1 MKNWLAVTCLAGA
14 VAAAG
19 CGGSEVYRD
28 EAFKSDSPFQRNYR
42 SSPDS
47 ACRAAELALLSQGY
61 VVDAADAIALKARKD
76 FQPDKEINVVIE
88 FNVTCRPSAAG
99 SLVFANAVETRNEVK
114 KSSQSTSLSLPSAGS
129 LSLPWGKT
137 AEALVK
143 LAAKT
148 VSDKDFYARFFALLQ
163 SYLPAAGKP

>member
-1 MKNWLAVTCLAGA
+1 MKIGLVVACLAGA
-14 VAAAG
+14 VVSAG
-19 CGGSEVYRD
+19 CGGPEVYRD
-28 EAFKSDSPFQRNYR
+28 EAFKHDSPFQRSYR
-42 SSPDS
+42 NSPDS

-61 VVDAADAIALKARKD
+61 VVDASDATALKARKD
-76 FQPDKEINVVIE
+76 FQPDKEINAVIE

-114 KSSQSTSLSLPSAGS
+114 KSSSSTSLSLPSAGS
-129 LSLPWGKT
+129 ISLPWGKS

-163 SYLPAAGKP
+163 SYLPDAGRP